1 MSIRTIAKAT
11 LSLAI
16 ILGMFSCSN
25 KENKTIGKIGLITV
39 DPGHFHAALVQK
51 TSYENVSDTVYVY
64 APAGDDLNQHL
75 AKIKSFNSREINP
88 TSWEEVIYTGDDFLS
103 KMVEEKKGNVVVLAG
118 NNRIKIGYIEAA
130 LYAGLNVLADK
141 PVIVRPEDFTTLERC
156 FKTASEKGLLLY
168 DIMTERHEITTEL
181 QRELSMIPE
190 IYGNQLPGTPEDPAI
205 TKESVHHFYKNVAG
219 KALVRPAWFY
229 NVDDQGE
236 GIIDVTTHL
245 VDLVQWECFPNIILD
260 YNKDVKMNSARRWTT
275 PVSLEQFTMSTGLN
289 EFPEFLAKDIKGDSL
304 YVYANGEINYALKG
318 VNAKII
324 VTWNFQPP
332 IGGGDTHYS
341 IMKGDKANL
350 IIRQGEEQDFK
361 PELYIEPVSDCKKY
375 QSDVNARFTE
385 LEKKFPGIGLEK
397 IDSGWHITIPDTYR
411 VGHEA
416 HFGQVTKDYLKY
428 LEEGRLPEWEVP
440 NMIAKYYTTTSAL
453 KMARGE

>member
-332 IGGGDTHYS
+332 VGGGDTHYS

-361 PELYIEPVSDCKKY
+361 PELYIEPVSDCEKY

-416 HFGQVTKDYLKY
+416 HFGQVTRDYLKY